1 MRKQL
6 IAVAGTVLSLSAPGI
21 AAAQPSSTSLIEK
34 LAGTWTAPVS
44 EVRLSSDLDISVW
57 GPNASSVRKVEL
69 TLQASGEGRIKVT
82 RSVIDGRGRTKP
94 GSVSTEEA
102 QLLVKAPEN
111 TESNRIEFIV
121 EVKKPE
127 RRYLDNTNDTWPL
140 TGLNVNLVA
149 TDLENNRLNLH
160 FDLPDGRGSFGET
173 LSRGTPRPIRKSS

>member
-6 IAVAGTVLSLSAPGI
+6 IAVAGAVLTLSALGI
-21 AAAQPSSTSLIEK
+21 ASAQPSSTSVIEK
-34 LAGTWTAPVS
+34 LAGTWTAPIA
-44 EVRLSSDLDISVW
+44 EVRLGSDLDISVW
-57 GPNASSVRKVEL
+57 GPNASSVRKVEM

-127 RRYLDNTNDTWPL
+127 RHYLDNSNDCWPL
-140 TGLNVNLVA
+140 TGLKVNLVA
-149 TDLENNRLNLH
+149 TDLASNRLNLH

-173 LSRGTPRPIRKSS
+173 LSRRVARQTRKVS